1 MFPRT
6 VRHMAVQTLDIPIN
20 DQELLAGI
28 ARRDEASLA
37 ALYDRYHLLA
47 FSLALRVVN
56 DRGRAEDVVQ
66 ESFLAVWRRA
76 GTYVEGRGSVKT
88 WLTSIVRNRAID
100 LVRARRESDR
110 DDEATLLALHDQAPS
125 VLEQVTARLDRETL
139 RALVERLPLE
149 QRRTIAMAYFE
160 GLSHSEI
167 ADATGTPLGTVKS
180 RVRLGMHRLRDL
192 LLEAGAGPAWNA
204 VPAAVSAHA
213 EPMPLE
219 YQPG

>member
-1 MFPRT
+1 
-6 VRHMAVQTLDIPIN
+6 MAVQTLDIPID
-20 DQELLAGI
+20 DQELLAGV

-66 ESFLAVWRRA
+66 EAFLAVWRKA
-76 GTYVEGRGSVKT
+76 GTYAEGRGSVKT

-110 DDEATLLALHDQAPS
+110 DDETTLLALRDQAPS
-125 VLEQVTARLDRETL
+125 VLEQVTARLDSETL
-139 RALVERLPLE
+139 RTFVERLPLE
-149 QRRTIAMAYFE
+149 QRRAIAMAYFE

-167 ADATGTPLGTVKS
+167 AEATGIPLGTVKS

-192 LLEAGAGPAWNA
+192 IVEAGVATAWSA
-204 VPAAVSAHA
+204 VPSAVAGHV
-213 EPMPLE
+213 EPMPAG

>member
-1 MFPRT
+1 
-6 VRHMAVQTLDIPIN
+6 MAVQTLDIPTD
-20 DQELLAGI
+20 DQELLAGV

-66 ESFLAVWRRA
+66 DAFLAVWRKA
-76 GTYVEGRGSVKT
+76 GTYAQGRGSVKT

-110 DDEATLLALHDQAPS
+110 DDETTLLAIRDQAPS
-125 VLEQVTARLDRETL
+125 VLEQVTARLDREQLRTL
-139 RALVERLPLE
+139 VARLPLE
-149 QRRTIAMAYFE
+149 QRRAIAMAYFE

-167 ADATGTPLGTVKS
+167 ADATGIPLGTVKS
-180 RVRLGMHRLRDL
+180 RVRLGMNRLRDL
-192 LLEAGAGPAWNA
+192 ILEAGAAPAWDA

-213 EPMPLE
+213 EPVSLG
-219 YQPG
+219 YQPR

>member
-1 MFPRT
+1 
-6 VRHMAVQTLDIPIN
+6 MAVQTLDIPIT
-20 DQELLAGI
+20 DHDLLAAV

-66 ESFLAVWRRA
+66 DAFLAVWRKA
-76 GTYVEGRGSVKT
+76 GTYAEGRGSVKT

-110 DDEATLLALHDQAPS
+110 DDEATLLALRDQAPS
-125 VLEQVTARLDRETL
+125 VLEQVTARLDREQL
-139 RALVERLPLE
+139 RALVDRLPLE

-160 GLSHSEI
+160 GLSQSEI
-167 ADATGTPLGTVKS
+167 ANATGIPLGTVKS

-192 LLEAGAGPAWNA
+192 VLEAGVAPAWDA
-204 VPAAVSAHA
+204 VPAAVAAHA
-213 EPMPLE
+213 DPMPRG
-219 YQPG
+219 YQPA

>member
-1 MFPRT
+1 
-6 VRHMAVQTLDIPIN
+6 MAVQTLDIPIN
-20 DQELLAGI
+20 DQELLAGV

-66 ESFLAVWRRA
+66 EAFLAVWRKA
-76 GTYVEGRGSVKT
+76 GTYAEGRGSVKT

-110 DDEATLLALHDQAPS
+110 DDEATLLALRDQAPS
-125 VLEQVTARLDRETL
+125 VLEQVTARLDREQL
-139 RALVERLPLE
+139 LALVSRLPAE
-149 QRRTIAMAYFE
+149 QRRAIAMAYFE

-167 ADATGTPLGTVKS
+167 ADATGIPLGTVKS

-192 LLEAGAGPAWNA
+192 ILEAGVAPALDA
-204 VPAAVSAHA
+204 VPAAVVAHA
-213 EPMPLE
+213 EPMPLG

>member
-1 MFPRT
+1 
-6 VRHMAVQTLDIPIN
+6 MAVQTLDIPIN
-20 DQELLAGI
+20 DQELLAGV

-66 ESFLAVWRRA
+66 EAFFAVWRKA
-76 GTYVEGRGSVKT
+76 GTYAEGRGSVKT

-110 DDEATLLALHDQAPS
+110 DDEATLLAIRDQAPS
-125 VLEQVTARLDRETL
+125 ILEQVTARLDREEL
-139 RALVERLPLE
+139 RILVARLPLE
-149 QRRTIAMAYFE
+149 QRRAIAMAYFK

-167 ADATGTPLGTVKS
+167 ADGTGIPLGTVKS

-192 LLEAGAGPAWNA
+192 ILEAGVVPAWDA

-213 EPMPLE
+213 EPVPVG

>member
-1 MFPRT
+1 
-6 VRHMAVQTLDIPIN
+6 MAVQTLDIPIN

-110 DDEATLLALHDQAPS
+110 DDEATLLALHDRAPS

-192 LLEAGAGPAWNA
+192 LLEAGAAPAWNA

>member
-1 MFPRT
+1 
-6 VRHMAVQTLDIPIN
+6 MAVQTLDIPIN

-47 FSLALRVVN
+47 FSLALRVIN

-110 DDEATLLALHDQAPS
+110 DDEATLLALHDRAPS

-139 RALVERLPLE
+139 RALVERLPLD

-192 LLEAGAGPAWNA
+192 LLEAGAEPAWDA

>member
-1 MFPRT
+1 
-6 VRHMAVQTLDIPIN
+6 MAVQTLDTLID
-20 DQELLAGI
+20 DQALLAGV

-66 ESFLAVWRRA
+66 DAFLAVWRKA
-76 GTYVEGRGSVKT
+76 GTYAEGRGSVKT

-110 DDEATLLALHDQAPS
+110 DDEATLLALRDQAPS
-125 VLEQVTARLDRETL
+125 VLEQVTARLDREQL
-139 RALVERLPLE
+139 HALVARLPAE

-167 ADATGTPLGTVKS
+167 ADATGIPLGTVKS
-180 RVRLGMHRLRDL
+180 RVRLGMQRLRDL
-192 LLEAGAGPAWNA
+192 ILEAGVAPAWDA
-204 VPAAVSAHA
+204 VPAAVAAHA
-213 EPMPLE
+213 EPMPLG
-219 YQPG
+219 YRPG